1 MQKRLALLPAIALTA
16 AACSTD
22 PATSPRTPS
31 APRFATSFTSASA
44 PSGAHYR
51 NGFSEP
57 ECGPDGAGGFSCTG
71 TAIAGVG
78 NTDATVLLSVSYSA
92 TVQCR
97 NRGGKIVDVKT
108 QTTTDVSSD
117 ELTELRNGTLFVS
130 AVSAAAPSAESLLA
144 AASCPNGNWTKIL
157 VGGSASVTSYSYSL
171 IFDGFSQPA
180 ISISG

>member
-1 MQKRLALLPAIALTA
+1 MQKRLALLPAVALTV

-22 PATSPRTPS
+22 PATSPRSPS
-31 APRFATSFTSASA
+31 APRFETSFTSSTA
-44 PSGAHYR
+44 PNGAHYR

-57 ECGPDGAGGFSCTG
+57 VCSLSGGGVSCTG

-78 NTDATVLLSVSYSA
+78 NTDATLLLQVSYSA

-108 QTTTDVSSD
+108 QTTTSVSSD
-117 ELTELRNGTLFVS
+117 DLTDVRNGTLYVS
-130 AVSAAAPSAESLLA
+130 SVSSSSPSDQTFLD
-144 AASCPNGNWTKIL
+144 AASCPNGNWTKLL
-157 VGGSASVTSYSYSL
+157 VDGSRSVSGYLYTL
-171 IFDGFSQPA
+171 TFDGFVQPA